1 MYNINIKKRGVSMTK
16 KLLLIT
22 ALFLIVPLLAWAPAN
37 ADTIKIG
44 SLLTTTGDLG
54 PMGNRMVNAARL
66 AIEEINEQGGLLGK
80 KVEFLLENDNCEPA
94 KGVERIKKLIDIN
107 GVKVIVGAMISG
119 SSFSAGPYASRK
131 NVALISPSA
140 TAAKLSEQPWTKWFF
155 RTCLRDDL
163 QAKVLADVVMDKGF
177 SRLATIVLDNTYGQG
192 LEIAL
197 VEILK
202 DSGWKGKHVAS
213 VRYDQ
218 KKKDYLTQ
226 LQQIKDSK
234 PDVVFASTYADD
246 GIIVFKQALDLGLDE
261 VAWLGCD
268 GNYGSGLFK
277 EPKSAQFMEKAFLAG
292 TRSAG
297 GLTEAYDKF
306 AKAYTDKVGEPPEVY
321 CDTVYDAVWV
331 VAKAIEKA
339 GKYDGKA
346 IRDAMETIKW
356 DGASGPISFN
366 ETCDRASGTF
376 ELWKVEKDSTAET
389 GYRNVRIELVTIK

>member
-1 MYNINIKKRGVSMTK
+1 MTK
-16 KLLLIT
+16 KLVLLT
-22 ALFLIVPLLAWAPAN
+22 FLVVMVPLLVCTAAE
-37 ADTIKIG
+37 ADTVKIG

-54 PMGNRMVNAARL
+54 PMGNRMANAGRL

-80 KVEFLLENDNCEPA
+80 KVTLLLENDNCEPA
-94 KGVERIKKLIDIN
+94 KGLERIKKLIDIN

-131 NVALISPSA
+131 QVPLISPSA
-140 TAAKLSEQPWTKWFF
+140 TAAKLSEQRWTKWFF

-163 QAKVLADVVMDKGF
+163 QAKVLADIVMEKGF

-202 DSGWKGKHVAS
+202 EQGWDGKHVAS

-234 PDVVFASTYADD
+234 PDVVFTSTYADD

-261 VAWLGCD
+261 VPWLGCD

-297 GLTEAYDKF
+297 GLTKEYDTF
-306 AKAYTDKVGEPPEVY
+306 AKAYEDKFGEPPEVY
-321 CDTVYDAVWV
+321 CDTTYDAVWV
-331 VAKAIEKA
+331 VAEAIKKA
-339 GKYDGKA
+339 GIYDGKA
-346 IRDAMETIKW
+346 IRDAMETIQL

-376 ELWKVEKDSTAET
+376 ELWEVEKDPTAET
-389 GYRNVRIELVTIK
+389 GYRNVRIKLVTIH

>member
-1 MYNINIKKRGVSMTK
+1 MTK
-16 KLLLIT
+16 KLLLLT
-22 ALFLIVPLLAWAPAN
+22 ALLLIVPLVTLTPAK
-37 ADTIKIG
+37 ADMIKIG

-54 PMGNRMVNAARL
+54 PMGNRMANGARL
-66 AIEEINEQGGLLGK
+66 AIQEINAQGGLLGK
-80 KVEFLLENDNCEPA
+80 KVEFILENDNCEPA
-94 KGVERIKKLIDIN
+94 KGLERIKKLIDIN

-119 SSFSAGPYASRK
+119 SSFSGGPYASRK

-140 TAAKLSEQPWTKWFF
+140 TAAKLSEQRWTKWFF

-163 QAKVLADVVMDKGF
+163 QAKVLADIVMDKGF

-192 LEIAL
+192 LEISL

-202 DSGWKGKHVAS
+202 AAGWKGKHVAA

-246 GIIVFKQALDLGLDE
+246 GIIVFKQALDLGLDKIP
-261 VAWLGCD
+261 WLGCD

-297 GLTEAYDKF
+297 GLTKAYDTF
-306 AKAYTDKVGEPPEVY
+306 AKAYKDKFGEAPEVY
-321 CDTVYDAVWV
+321 CDTTYDAVWV
-331 VAKAIEKA
+331 VAEAIKKA

-346 IRDAMETIKW
+346 IRDAMETIKL

-376 ELWKVEKDSTAET
+376 ELWKVAKDPKAKT
-389 GYRNVRIELVTIK
+389 GYRNVRIRLVTIH

>member
-1 MYNINIKKRGVSMTK
+1 MTK
-16 KLLLIT
+16 KLVLLT
-22 ALFLIVPLLAWAPAN
+22 GLLLIVPLMVLTSAT

-54 PMGNRMVNAARL
+54 PMGNRMANGARL
-66 AIEEINEQGGLLGK
+66 AIEEINKQGGLLGK
-80 KVEFLLENDNCEPA
+80 QAELLLENDNCEPA
-94 KGVERIKKLIDIN
+94 KGLERVKKLIDIN

-131 NVALISPSA
+131 NVPLISPSA
-140 TAAKLSEQPWTKWFF
+140 TAAKLSKQPWTKWFF

-163 QAKVLADVVMDKGF
+163 QAKVLADVVMEKGF

-202 DSGWKGKHVAS
+202 KAGWNGKHVAA

-246 GIIVFKQALDLGLDE
+246 GIIVFKQALDLGLDNI
-261 VAWLGCD
+261 AWLGCD
-268 GNYGSGLFK
+268 GNHGSGLFK

-297 GLTEAYDKF
+297 GLTDAYGKF
-306 AKAYTDKVGEPPEVY
+306 AKAYKDHFNEAPEVY
-321 CDTVYDAVWV
+321 CDTTYDAVWV
-331 VAKAIEKA
+331 VAKAIKKA

-346 IRDAMETIKW
+346 IRDAMETIKLE
-356 DGASGPISFN
+356 GASGPISFN

-376 ELWKVEKDSTAET
+376 ELWEVKKDPSTKT
-389 GYRNVRIELVTIK
+389 GYRNVRKKLVTIR

>member
-1 MYNINIKKRGVSMTK
+1 MTK
-16 KLLLIT
+16 KLVLL
-22 ALFLIVPLLAWAPAN
+22 AFLLVMVPLVVCVSAE
-37 ADTIKIG
+37 ADTVKIG

-54 PMGNRMVNAARL
+54 PMGNRMANAARL
-66 AIEEINEQGGLLGK
+66 AIEEINAQGGLLGK
-80 KVEFLLENDNCEPA
+80 QVTLLLENDNCEPA
-94 KGVERIKKLIDIN
+94 KGLERIKKLIDIN
-107 GVKVIVGAMISG
+107 GVNVIVGAMISG

-131 NVALISPSA
+131 QVPLISPSA
-140 TAAKLSEQPWTKWFF
+140 TAAKLSEQRWTKWFF

-163 QAKVLADVVMDKGF
+163 QAKVLADIVMEKGF

-202 DSGWKGKHVAS
+202 DQGWNGKHVAA

-306 AKAYTDKVGEPPEVY
+306 AQAYKDKFGEPPEVY
-321 CDTVYDAVWV
+321 CDTTYDAVWV
-331 VAKAIEKA
+331 VAEAIKKA
-339 GKYDGKA
+339 GTYNGKA
-346 IRDAMETIKW
+346 IRDAMETIKL

-376 ELWKVEKDSTAET
+376 ELWEVEKDPTAPT
-389 GYRNVRIELVTIK
+389 GYRNVRIKLVTIH

>member
-1 MYNINIKKRGVSMTK
+1 
-16 KLLLIT
+16 
-22 ALFLIVPLLAWAPAN
+22 
-37 ADTIKIG
+37 
-44 SLLTTTGDLG
+44 
-54 PMGNRMVNAARL
+54 
-66 AIEEINEQGGLLGK
+66 
-80 KVEFLLENDNCEPA
+80 
-94 KGVERIKKLIDIN
+94 
-107 GVKVIVGAMISG
+107 MISG

-131 NVALISPSA
+131 QVPLISPSA
-140 TAAKLSEQPWTKWFF
+140 TAAKLSEQRWTKWFF

-163 QAKVLADVVMDKGF
+163 QAKVLADIVMEEGF

-202 DSGWKGKHVAS
+202 EQGWDGKHVAA

-261 VAWLGCD
+261 VPWLGCD

-297 GLTEAYDKF
+297 GLTAAYDRF
-306 AKAYTDKVGEPPEVY
+306 AKAYKDKFGEPPEVY
-321 CDTVYDAVWV
+321 CDTTYDAVWV
-331 VAKAIEKA
+331 VAEAIKKA
-339 GKYDGKA
+339 GTYDGKA
-346 IRDAMETIKW
+346 IRDAMETIQL

-376 ELWKVEKDSTAET
+376 ELWEVKKDPAAPT
-389 GYRNVRIELVTIK
+389 GYRNVRIKLVTIH

>member
-1 MYNINIKKRGVSMTK
+1 MKK
-16 KLLLIT
+16 KLILLT
-22 ALFLIVPLLAWAPAN
+22 FLFVMMPLLVGTSAE
-37 ADTIKIG
+37 ADTVKIG

-54 PMGNRMVNAARL
+54 PMGNRMANAARL

-80 KVEFLLENDNCEPA
+80 KVELFLENDNCEPA
-94 KGVERIKKLIDIN
+94 KGLERIKKLIDVN
-107 GVKVIVGAMISG
+107 GVQVIVGAMISG

-131 NVALISPSA
+131 EVALISPSA

-163 QAKVLADVVMDKGF
+163 QAQVLADLVMEKGF

-197 VEILK
+197 VDILK
-202 DSGWKGKHVAS
+202 EKGWDGKHVAA

-234 PDVVFASTYADD
+234 PDVVFATTYADD

-261 VAWLGCD
+261 VPWLGCD

-297 GLTEAYDKF
+297 GLTAAYDKF
-306 AKAYTDKVGEPPEVY
+306 AKAYEGKFGEPPEVY
-321 CDTVYDAVWV
+321 CDTTYDAVWV
-331 VAKAIEKA
+331 VAEAIKKA
-339 GKYDGKA
+339 GTYNGKA
-346 IRDAMETIKW
+346 IRDAMQTIELE
-356 DGASGPISFN
+356 GASGPISFN
-366 ETCDRASGTF
+366 KTCDRASGTF
-376 ELWKVEKDSTAET
+376 ELWEVEKDPTAET
-389 GYRNVRIELVTIK
+389 GYRNVRIKLVTIQ

>member
-1 MYNINIKKRGVSMTK
+1 MTK
-16 KLLLIT
+16 KLVLIT
-22 ALFLIVPLLAWAPAN
+22 GLLLIVPLMALTSAT

-54 PMGNRMVNAARL
+54 PMGNRMANGARL
-66 AIEEINEQGGLLGK
+66 AIEEINSQGGLLGK
-80 KVEFLLENDNCEPA
+80 KAVLLLENDNCEPA
-94 KGVERIKKLIDIN
+94 KGLERVKKLIDIN

-131 NVALISPSA
+131 NVPLISPSA
-140 TAAKLSEQPWTKWFF
+140 TAAKLSKQPWTKWFF

-163 QAKVLADVVMDKGF
+163 QAKVLADVIMEHGF

-202 DSGWKGKHVAS
+202 KAGWNGKHVAA

-246 GIIVFKQALDLGLDE
+246 GIIVFKQALDLGLDDI
-261 VAWLGCD
+261 AWLGCD
-268 GNYGSGLFK
+268 GNHGSGLFK

-297 GLTEAYDKF
+297 GLTDAYGKF
-306 AKAYTDKVGEPPEVY
+306 AKAYKDHFNEAPEVY
-321 CDTVYDAVWV
+321 CDTTYDAVWV
-331 VAKAIEKA
+331 VAKAIKKA

-346 IRDAMETIKW
+346 IRDAMETIEFE
-356 DGASGPISFN
+356 GASGPISFN

-376 ELWKVEKDSTAET
+376 ELWEVKKDPTTKT
-389 GYRNVRIELVTIK
+389 GYRNVRKKLVTIR

>member
-1 MYNINIKKRGVSMTK
+1 MTK

-22 ALFLIVPLLAWAPAN
+22 ALLLIVPLLAWTPAK

-54 PMGNRMVNAARL
+54 PMGNRMANAARL
-66 AIEEINEQGGLLGK
+66 AIEEINAQGGLLGK
-80 KVEFLLENDNCEPA
+80 KVQLILENDNCEPA
-94 KGVERIKKLIDIN
+94 KGLERIKKLIDIN

-140 TAAKLSEQPWTKWFF
+140 TAAKLSEQRWTKWFF

-163 QAKVLADVVMDKGF
+163 QAKVLADIVMDKGF

-192 LEIAL
+192 LEIGL

-202 DSGWKGKHVAS
+202 AQGWKGKHVAA

-234 PDVVFASTYADD
+234 PDVIFASTYADD
-246 GIIVFKQALDLGLDE
+246 GIIVFKQASDLGLDKIP
-261 VAWLGCD
+261 WLGCD

-297 GLTEAYDKF
+297 GLTKAYDTFARAYKDKF
-306 AKAYTDKVGEPPEVY
+306 GEAPEVY
-321 CDTVYDAVWV
+321 CDTTYDAVWV
-331 VAKAIEKA
+331 VAKAIKKA

-346 IRDAMETIKW
+346 IRDAMETIKL

-376 ELWKVEKDSTAET
+376 ELWKVAKDSTAKT
-389 GYRNVRIELVTIK
+389 GYRNVRIKLVTIH

>member
-1 MYNINIKKRGVSMTK
+1 MTK

-22 ALFLIVPLLAWAPAN
+22 AIFLVVPLLAWTPAK

-44 SLLTTTGDLG
+44 SLLTTTGDLA
-54 PMGNRMVNAARL
+54 PMGNRMANGARL
-66 AIEEINEQGGLLGK
+66 AIAEINAQGGLLGK
-80 KVEFLLENDNCEPA
+80 KVEFILENDNCEPA
-94 KGVERIKKLIDIN
+94 KGLERIKKLIDIN
-107 GVKVIVGAMISG
+107 GVKVIVGPMISG
-119 SSFSAGPYASRK
+119 SSFSAGPYASKK
-131 NVALISPSA
+131 NVAMISPSA
-140 TAAKLSEQPWTKWFF
+140 TAAKLSEQRWTKWFF
-155 RTCLRDDL
+155 
-163 QAKVLADVVMDKGF
+163 A
-177 SRLATIVLDNTYGQG
+177 
-192 LEIAL
+192 
-197 VEILK
+197 
-202 DSGWKGKHVAS
+202 GWKGKHVAA

-234 PDVVFASTYADD
+234 PDVVFTSTYADD
-246 GIIVFKQALDLGLDE
+246 GIIVFKQALDLGLDKIP
-261 VAWLGCD
+261 WLGCD

-306 AKAYTDKVGEPPEVY
+306 AKAYKDKFGEAPEIY
-321 CDTVYDAVWV
+321 CDTTYDAVWV
-331 VAKAIEKA
+331 VAKAIKKA

-346 IRDAMETIKW
+346 IRDAMETIKL

-376 ELWKVEKDSTAET
+376 ELWKVAKDSKAKT
-389 GYRNVRIELVTIK
+389 GYRNVRIKLITIH